1 MHVSSRFFGKGLAR
15 PKPFQNDIKPTVD
28 KPVQLSTPV
37 SLCQHMPCPPI
48 HLPLLQFGSISAPPL
63 GAPALVLIL
72 SLGYSFNLLSFI
84 RYPCLHC
91 ILVMPSLQTECVPTS
106 SNQRRRPCILLMCSI
121 HPPGAGKAQRTGS
134 NLQVLSYIA
143 RDALLLLVHPEWRKS
158 RSTPQPFTLF
168 RSRCQDAHCVV
179 STFIICFH
187 GPVYPATGY
196 GGIKKATVW
205 REEKRR

>member
-1 MHVSSRFFGKGLAR
+1 MAGIKKLNPDAITLMKPDWLYAAVLCRFCRPRARVLAILR
-15 PKPFQNDIKPTVD
+15 QGPRATKTVPERLPLIKCIKPTVD

-63 GAPALVLIL
+63 GAPALVPAAPGCTRPH
-72 SLGYSFNLLSFI
+72 SVPGYSFNLLSFI

-121 HPPGAGKAQRTGS
+121 HPPGASKAQRTGS
-134 NLQVLSYIA
+134 NLQVLH
-143 RDALLLLVHPEWRKS
+143 RP
-158 RSTPQPFTLF
+158 
-168 RSRCQDAHCVV
+168 
-179 STFIICFH
+179 
-187 GPVYPATGY
+187 
-196 GGIKKATVW
+196 
-205 REEKRR
+205 

>member
-1 MHVSSRFFGKGLAR
+1 MAGIKKLNPDAITLMKPDWLYAAVLCRFCRPRARVLAILR
-15 PKPFQNDIKPTVD
+15 QGPRATKTVPERLPLIKCIKPTVD

-84 RYPCLHC
+84 GYPCLHC

-121 HPPGAGKAQRTGS
+121 YPPGAGKAQRTGS
-134 NLQVLSYIA
+134 NLQVLH
-143 RDALLLLVHPEWRKS
+143 RP
-158 RSTPQPFTLF
+158 
-168 RSRCQDAHCVV
+168 
-179 STFIICFH
+179 
-187 GPVYPATGY
+187 
-196 GGIKKATVW
+196 
-205 REEKRR
+205 